1 MSTLRASTGTISRS
15 FGNFSAQ
22 IEMGSGT
29 LVERDMSLANMPTL
43 TQDFDLQE
51 ETADINELK
60 INLSDINIKI
70 FDGLSEGESL
80 FSYIEALE
88 LSDTIQIQIT
98 TPAGTDYFI
107 SSKASCRYDWRART
121 VELTG
126 QAALRFDVEVTGY
139 SIADKTS
146 NDGWVAPYD
155 LIQKFL
161 STQGASPT
169 LKIIGSYFDN
179 YDVTDLNSVPIDDPK
194 LLVLPSTSVTTYSQ
208 AKTTFLRLSVI
219 ESAMIGTMM
228 GYAFYVRRNF
238 NSTSDSD
245 HYASIA
251 GSNLKNFGVE
261 FNQRSVRNI
270 DYDFRFED
278 QTGQPVYTFS
288 DVINSAGSQDL
299 DIAYIAAGYKTVEYD
314 TPLQEWI
321 EVGVTA
327 DSALEIGSPNGITT
341 IGSNAKDSYHNALG
355 IESSYKVDFEIF
367 GIQTLKPYQ
376 FIEFA
381 NDIHPTVNG
390 KKVRP
395 SYLEYDLQNDVVK
408 GEGYIIG

>member
-1 MSTLRASTGTISRS
+1 M
-15 FGNFSAQ
+15 
-22 IEMGSGT
+22 
-29 LVERDMSLANMPTL
+29 
-43 TQDFDLQE
+43 
-51 ETADINELK
+51 
-60 INLSDINIKI
+60 
-70 FDGLSEGESL
+70 
-80 FSYIEALE
+80 
-88 LSDTIQIQIT
+88 
-98 TPAGTDYFI
+98 
-107 SSKASCRYDWRART
+107 
-121 VELTG
+121 
-126 QAALRFDVEVTGY
+126 
-139 SIADKTS
+139 
-146 NDGWVAPYD
+146 
-155 LIQKFL
+155 
-161 STQGASPT
+161 
-169 LKIIGSYFDN
+169 
-179 YDVTDLNSVPIDDPK
+179 TDLNSVPIDDPK

-238 NSTSDSD
+238 NSTSNSD

-321 EVGVTA
+321 EVDVTA

>member
-29 LVERDMSLANMPTL
+29 LVERDMSLASMPTIA
-43 TQDFDLQE
+43 QDFDLQE

-60 INLSDINIKI
+60 INLSDITIKI

-80 FSYIEALE
+80 FSYIEALA
-88 LSDTIQIQIT
+88 LSDTIQIQVT
-98 TPAGTDYFI
+98 TPSGTDYFI
-107 SSKASCRYDWRART
+107 SSKASCKYDWRART

-139 SIADKTS
+139 SILDKTS
-146 NDGWVAPYD
+146 GDGWVAPYD
-155 LIQKFL
+155 VIQKFL

-179 YDVTDLNSVPIDDPK
+179 YDVTDLNSIPIDDPK
-194 LLVLPSTSVTTYSQ
+194 YLVLPSTSVNTY
-208 AKTTFLRLSVI
+208 AEGKTSFLRLSVI

-238 NSTSDSD
+238 NSTSNPD
-245 HYASIA
+245 HYASISA
-251 GSNLKNFGVE
+251 SDLKNFGVE

-278 QTGQPVYTFS
+278 QTGQPTYTFS
-288 DVINSAGSQDL
+288 DTINSAGAQDL
-299 DIAYIAAGYKTVEYD
+299 DILYVAAGYRSVEWD
-314 TPLQEWI
+314 GSNWV
-321 EVGVTA
+321 EVEFGNP
-327 DSALEIGSPNGITT
+327 SALEIGSPDGITT

-367 GIQTLKPYQ
+367 GIRTLNPYQ

>member
-1 MSTLRASTGTISRS
+1 MSTLVASTGTIQRS

-29 LVERDMSLANMPTL
+29 IVERDMSLKSLPTL

-51 ETADINELK
+51 EVADINEIK
-60 INLSDINIKI
+60 INLSDITIKI

-80 FSYIEALE
+80 FSYIQALS
-88 LSDTIQIQIT
+88 LNDTIQIQIT

-107 SSKASCRYDWRART
+107 SSKASCKYDWRART

-139 SIADKTS
+139 SIVDKTS
-146 NDGWVAPYD
+146 NEGWVAPYD

-169 LKIIGSYFDN
+169 LKIIGSYFDT
-179 YDVTDLNSVPIDDPK
+179 YDVSILNGPPIDDLK
-194 LLVLPSTSVTTYSQ
+194 YLVFPDTSVTSYAQ
-208 AKTTFLRLSVI
+208 AKSAFLRLSVI
-219 ESAMIGTMM
+219 EAAMIGTMM

-238 NSTSDSD
+238 NSESNSD
-245 HYASIA
+245 HFASISA
-251 GSNLKNFGVE
+251 SNLKNFGVE

-288 DVINSAGSQDL
+288 DVINSSGSQDL
-299 DIAYIAAGYKTVEYD
+299 DVAYISSGYKTVQYND
-314 TPLQEWI
+314 GLQEYV
-321 EVGVTA
+321 EVDVTE
-327 DSALEIGSPNGITT
+327 DSALEVGSPDGITT

-367 GIQTLKPYQ
+367 GITTLKPYQ
-376 FIEFA
+376 FISFA
-381 NDIHPTVNG
+381 SDIHPTVNG
-390 KKVRP
+390 KKIRP

>member
-1 MSTLRASTGTISRS
+1 MSTLVASTGTIQRS

-29 LVERDMSLANMPTL
+29 IVERDMSLKSLPTL

-51 ETADINELK
+51 ETADINEIK
-60 INLSDINIKI
+60 INLSDITIKI

-80 FSYIEALE
+80 FSYIQALE
-88 LSDTIQIQIT
+88 LSDTIQIQVT
-98 TPAGTDYFI
+98 TPSGTDYFV
-107 SSKASCRYDWRART
+107 SSKGSCKYDWRSRT
-121 VELTG
+121 VDITG
-126 QAALRFDVEVTGY
+126 QAALRFDVQIDGY
-139 SIADKTS
+139 SIVDKTS
-146 NDGWVAPYD
+146 LDGWVAPYD

-169 LKIIGSYFDN
+169 LKIIGSYFDT
-179 YDVTDLNSVPIDDPK
+179 YDVSTLNGTPIDDPRY
-194 LLVLPSTSVTTYSQ
+194 LVFPDTSVTSYAQ
-208 AKTTFLRLSVI
+208 AKSAFLRLSVI
-219 ESAMIGTMM
+219 EAAMIGTMM

-238 NSTSDSD
+238 NSESNDD
-245 HYASIA
+245 HFASISA
-251 GSNLKNFGVE
+251 SDLKNFGVE

-288 DVINSAGSQDL
+288 DVINSSGSQDL
-299 DIAYIAAGYKTVEYD
+299 DIAYISYGYKTVEYND
-314 TPLQEWI
+314 VLGEYV
-321 EVGVTA
+321 EVAFGE
-327 DSALEIGSPNGITT
+327 DSALEIGSPDGITT

-355 IESSYKVDFEIF
+355 IQSSYKVDFEIF
-367 GIQTLKPYQ
+367 GVTTLKPYQ
-376 FIEFA
+376 FISFA
-381 NDIHPTVNG
+381 SDIHPTVNG
-390 KKVRP
+390 KKIRP